1 MNVTK
6 AENRW
11 ERKKA
16 ETKERIYQT
25 AMALFLEQG
34 YEETTVEQITERADV
49 AKGTF
54 FNHFPTKD
62 AVLAYLGVKRTELLK
77 EMLLREDDGGGEHE
91 GAGGHGQQSNQERI
105 FHFIGVLSEINE
117 QSKEL
122 TALAS
127 RELFKANG
135 SPTNRERE
143 GLEALKKVSVQILQR
158 GQIQGEFHRELN
170 MAQVAEALI
179 GIYFH
184 TLNQWLDGVLE
195 QPLGIEIR
203 QRIGLIFQGIH
214 A

>member
-1 MNVTK
+1 MAK

-16 ETKERIYQT
+16 ETKERIYEA
-25 AMALFLEQG
+25 AMELFLKQG
-34 YEETTVEQITERADV
+34 YEETTVDQITARADV

-77 EMLLREDDGGGEHE
+77 EMLLHDNSEEQE
-91 GAGGHGQQSNQERI
+91 EQKSNQEGI
-105 FHFIGVLSEINE
+105 LHYIHVLSEINE
-117 QSKEL
+117 QNKEL

-127 RELFKANG
+127 RELFKSNG

-143 GLEALKKVSVQILQR
+143 GLETLKRVSVQILQR
-158 GQIQGEFHRELN
+158 GQAQGEFRQEAD
-170 MAQVAEALI
+170 MEQVAEAVI

-195 QPLGIEIR
+195 QSLSTELN
-203 QRIGLIFQGIH
+203 QRLGLIFQGIKT
-214 A
+214 